1 MKNKL
6 SIVLGIAL
14 FIIFILLGLYLN
26 NYKNNGVK
34 VNVYPNDLTNSEWYV
49 ETTVLKDGLVVD
61 SVSDFCKKNEIDSI
75 RVEQM
80 KQIKK

>member
-1 MKNKL
+1 MKKL
-6 SIVLGIAL
+6 NTVLGIAL
-14 FIIFILLGLYLN
+14 LILFIFLGLYLN
-26 NYKNNGVK
+26 NYKNNGIK
-34 VNVYPNDLTNSEWYV
+34 VNVYPNDLTPSEWYV

-61 SVSDFCKKNEIDSI
+61 SVADFCKRSEIDSI